1 MQYFATDSCEYD
13 GECRYKPIK
22 LKENEQICFKC
33 GLVVTSVKNLR
44 EHIREIHG
52 SEQCKLY
59 AQNKCARGSSCWF
72 SHSKHNNQYNMN
84 HQDFHETPTMRMYSS
99 VVGAGTGQTNQTQM
113 REQVINMS
121 QMMSQMVNQLSTVM
135 SQMGITTQ

>member
-1 MQYFATDSCEYD
+1 M
-13 GECRYKPIK
+13 
-22 LKENEQICFKC
+22 
-33 GLVVTSVKNLR
+33 VVTSVKNLR
-44 EHIREIHG
+44 GQIKELHG

-84 HQDFHETPTMRMYSS
+84 HQDFHKTPTMRMYSS

-121 QMMSQMVNQLSTVM
+121 QMMSQMVNQFSTVM